1 MIVTFD
7 ITKVMI
13 VTGRGTDKVSLYTTE
28 DSPCPGVTKESLG
41 LDFAVAVGGG
51 YRYVTEVLKIDEE
64 YVEVIN
70 A

>member
-7 ITKVMI
+7 ITKVTI
-13 VTGRGTDKVSLYTTE
+13 VIGRGADMVFLHTTE

-41 LDFAVAVGGG
+41 LDFAVAAGKG

-64 YVEVIN
+64 FVEVIN